1 MKNFRRTVL
10 LGVIAAVAGFA
21 QQWEVGGLAGGGFLN
36 NVSVGG
42 TAGSATAGFQ
52 NGAAFGGYVGY
63 DSYKHIGGE
72 LRYSFLQ
79 SDLKLSSN
87 GSTATFSGASHV
99 VNYDVIFHTR
109 SNNKVQLFA
118 AVGGG
123 MKVFRGTG
131 AEAAYKPLSQFGY
144 FTKTQVVKP
153 MGDFGAGVKIAL
165 S

>member
-63 DSYKHIGGE
+63 NSYNHIGGE
-72 LRYSFLQ
+72 LRYAYLP
-79 SDLKLSSN
+79 SDLQLSSG
-87 GSTATFSGASHV
+87 GSTATFKGVSHALH
-99 VNYDVIFHTR
+99 YDV
-109 SNNKVQLFA
+109 L
-118 AVGGG
+118 
-123 MKVFRGTG
+123 
-131 AEAAYKPLSQFGY
+131 
-144 FTKTQVVKP
+144 
-153 MGDFGAGVKIAL
+153 
-165 S
+165 